1 VPGGGRV
8 VIFSCG
14 TGSSGIP
21 AGWAAAP
28 GRAGIDYLP
37 DLSYATADEVTGR
50 TQAAKRPGDVVVV
63 SVHWGSN
70 WGMTWARIRSA
81 SRTG

>member
-1 VPGGGRV
+1 MGAGRDADQARRSAAVPVPGGGRV

-28 GRAGIDYLP
+28 GRAGLDFLP
-37 DLSYATADEVTGR
+37 DLSDATADGAGLSLTV
-50 TQAAKRPGDVVVV
+50 PLP
-63 SVHWGSN
+63 N
-70 WGMTWARIRSA
+70 W
-81 SRTG
+81 